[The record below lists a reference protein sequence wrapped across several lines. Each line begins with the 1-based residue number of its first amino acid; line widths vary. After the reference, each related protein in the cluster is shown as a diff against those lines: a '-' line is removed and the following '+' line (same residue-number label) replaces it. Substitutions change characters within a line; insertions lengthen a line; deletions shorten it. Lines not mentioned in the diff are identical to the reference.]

1 MMAHSY
7 SMPIRQKIS
16 CPLFSVLTLVL
27 LVCSGAWAADP
38 LDSAIKTR
46 IQGQDE
52 SIKSQK
58 KVDALADQATTM
70 LEEYRQITQQS
81 QSLRSYN
88 DQLQRL
94 VDNQEK
100 QLQSFERQF
109 ISLRV
114 TQRKIVP
121 LMLRMIDV
129 LEDFV
134 KLDLPFLPNE
144 RIGRLA
150 ELHRLMDDPEIS
162 LPEKYRRINEAYQIE
177 MDYGRTIEAYSGELV
192 SQGEQRT
199 VDFLRLGRVALYY
212 NTFDGQESGYWDSK
226 TRSWKKLPTLFN
238 KTIHRGLQIAR
249 KEIPPDLMTLPLPL
263 AEAEADK

>member
-1 MMAHSY
+1 MMAQIYRMS
-7 SMPIRQKIS
+7 IWRKIS
-16 CPLFSVLTLVL
+16 RPLFGISTLML
-27 LVCSGAWAADP
+27 LMGAGAQAADP
-38 LDSAIKTR
+38 LNSAIKTR
-46 IQGQDE
+46 IQGQQE
-52 SIKSQK
+52 SISSQRK
-58 KVDALADQATTM
+58 IDTLADQTTTM
-70 LEEYRQITQQS
+70 LEEYRQLIQQT

-94 VDNQEK
+94 VDNQEE

-109 ISLRV
+109 ISIRV

-121 LMLRMIDV
+121 FMLRMIDV

-134 KLDLPFLPNE
+134 KLDLPFLPDE

-150 ELHRLMDDPEIS
+150 ELHRLMDDPELG

-192 SQGEQRT
+192 SQGERRT

-226 TRSWKKLPTLFN
+226 THSWKKLPSLFN
-238 KTIHRGLQIAR
+238 KAVHRGLQIAR

-263 AEAEADK
+263 AEVVK

>member
-1 MMAHSY
+1 MTA
-7 SMPIRQKIS
+7 
-16 CPLFSVLTLVL
+16 LTSIMNSQLYRPCQQLAACL
-27 LVCSGAWAADP
+27 LALLSAVSAQAADP
-38 LDSAIKTR
+38 LESAIKTR
-46 IQGQDE
+46 IEGQQE
-52 SIKSQK
+52 SIATQHKI
-58 KVDALADQATTM
+58 DTMADQATTM
-70 LEEYRQITQQS
+70 LEEYRQLIQQS

-109 ISLRV
+109 VSIRV

-121 LMLRMIDV
+121 LMLRMIEV

-134 KLDLPFLPNE
+134 KLDLPFLPDE

-150 ELHRLMDDPEIS
+150 ELHRLMDDPELG

-177 MDYGRTIEAYSGELV
+177 MDYGRTIEAYSGALV
-192 SQGEQRT
+192 DAGEQRT

-212 NTFDGQESGYWDSK
+212 NTFDGLESGYWDNKSH
-226 TRSWKKLPTLFN
+226 SWKKLPEQFN
-238 KTIHRGLQIAR
+238 KAVHRGLQIAR
-249 KEIPPDLMTLPLPL
+249 KEIPPDLMSLPLPV
-263 AEAEADK
+263 AEVAQ